1 MGIDVEM
8 AVTIFLR
15 RIAYDKRLPLD
26 LIIPQVEHLDD
37 QEAGNRSYTAI
48 AKEMIDELWISFQ
61 RYMDGSDELGNLK
74 VMVAQ
79 NTGMN
84 ENSTF
89 IYLYFLANL
98 MEGQPNSR
106 VIKYKD
112 FEYLMEKIRNEMDSP
127 YYEKALESVRK
138 SIPYWEE
145 NIAGHYAEKVKTYYE
160 KNKGKQNEVVL
171 D

>member
-26 LIIPQVEHLDD
+26 LIIPQVGHLDD

-79 NTGMN
+79 NKSMN
-84 ENSTF
+84 ESSAF
-89 IYLYFLANL
+89 IYLYFLENL

-112 FEYLMEKIRNEMDSP
+112 LNTSW
-127 YYEKALESVRK
+127 RK
-138 SIPYWEE
+138 SEMRWIG
-145 NIAGHYAEKVKTYYE
+145 I
-160 KNKGKQNEVVL
+160 L
-171 D
+171 